1 MPPAEADKPLCFAIM
16 PITTPDDAVDGYGGD
31 KNHFGHVAK
40 YIFEPAAVEAGYPFV
55 PATVDSSRV
64 IQAAIIK
71 NLADAAIV
79 LCDISLWNANVFFE
93 LGIRVAL
100 D

>member
-40 YIFEPAAVEAGYPFV
+40 YIFEPAAVEAGYRFV
-55 PATVDSSRV
+55 PATVDRLIAPGSFKPRLSRTLPMQPSCCATLAFGTPTSS
-64 IQAAIIK
+64 
-71 NLADAAIV
+71 
-79 LCDISLWNANVFFE
+79 SS
-93 LGIRVAL
+93 
-100 D
+100 